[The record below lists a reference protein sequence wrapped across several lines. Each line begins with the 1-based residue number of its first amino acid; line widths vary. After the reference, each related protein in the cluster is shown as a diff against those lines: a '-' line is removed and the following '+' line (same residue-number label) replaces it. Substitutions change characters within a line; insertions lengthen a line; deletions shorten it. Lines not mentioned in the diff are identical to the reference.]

1 MSAPNTGPE
10 RFGKKG
16 RRLSRHVGRAVRCSP
31 AISCFTLMK
40 LFRDCRCG
48 SSLSIKGDITGEADI
63 PIFCNDSDNSNGH
76 RDVVHSEITV
86 SMCSM
91 SSILDFK
98 HKKSLLR
105 SLGSPMVELSDFHSS
120 LLWHSIDIHCSSIS
134 ARKFLSGPRT
144 TRGVLL
150 GRHLYIP
157 DGAVF
162 VLPGFVLSGI
172 FKTNHALR
180 SYNHQSMFLKWM

>member
-1 MSAPNTGPE
+1 
-10 RFGKKG
+10 
-16 RRLSRHVGRAVRCSP
+16 
-31 AISCFTLMK
+31 MK

-48 SSLSIKGDITGEADI
+48 SSLSIRGDITGEADI

-91 SSILDFK
+91 FSILDFK

-162 VLPGFVLSGI
+162 VLAEFVLSGI
-172 FKTNHALR
+172 DMPKDSATKYSPINPVTPSLCGITQYCPIPLLVRLSKEAITAAAHVAPAIG
-180 SYNHQSMFLKWM
+180 SP